1 MWVNLPTEAAA
12 GHHLVHP
19 HAALGQPQHPRDL
32 LAVEVRV
39 LSGRPNRDP
48 PSWIRRNQRDLS
60 LHISVLDAR
69 IEKPLLHYR
78 RRISKRR
85 LQVTAANLSVG
96 ADVSSRMY
104 LRRPGLH
111 RLKRVQN
118 RSQDLI
124 VHLD

>member
-39 LSGRPNRDP
+39 LSRRPNRDP
-48 PSWIRRNQRDLS
+48 PSWIRRNHRDLR
-60 LHISVLDAR
+60 LHISMLNAR
-69 IEKPLLHYR
+69 IEKPLFHYH

-85 LQVTAANLSVG
+85 LHVTAANLRVG
-96 ADVSSRMY
+96 DRKST
-104 LRRPGLH
+104 
-111 RLKRVQN
+111 RLN
-118 RSQDLI
+118 S
-124 VHLD
+124 